1 MANKIKIMDV
11 EFNKAVAFLLKEI
24 AYTEDLI
31 EKSRENLVNIPY
43 YDQRFFFECIAMRG
57 TTSITVNELMEF
69 MHTYNIDITFPE
81 S

>member
-43 YDQRFFFECIAMRG
+43 YD
-57 TTSITVNELMEF
+57 
-69 MHTYNIDITFPE
+69 
-81 S
+81 